1 MLITLSGLDGA
12 GKSTL
17 TAALRSELEAQGYST
32 TLLHMNKEV
41 GVYAYVRLIRDR
53 LLRRPSLP
61 PSSPS
66 AERPAEPSAT
76 AGSFKRLRDRI
87 VWGRELRRVV
97 DLADLLT
104 FFAYRL
110 LIERVRGRVLIM
122 DRYLYDRLADAA
134 DGRKWSYLRWFAR
147 LTPVPDLAVF
157 VDVSPEVAFARKG
170 EFSIPWMTARRAYY
184 KEIFSWVPGSLI
196 LPNEDL
202 ARSTAELK
210 RSVAILIARQ
220 PARLAVGS

>member
-17 TAALRSELEAQGYST
+17 TAALRSELEAQGFST

-41 GVYAYVRLIRDR
+41 GVYATLRVMRDR

-61 PSSPS
+61 PLPTERQVQPS
-66 AERPAEPSAT
+66 VPAGT
-76 AGSFKRLRDRI
+76 LKRLRDRI

-97 DLADLLT
+97 DLVDLLT

-110 LIERVRGRVLIM
+110 FIERVRGRVLIM
-122 DRYLYDRLADAA
+122 DRYFYDRLADAA

-170 EFSIPWMTARRAYY
+170 EYSIPWMTARRAYY
-184 KEIFSWVPGSLI
+184 KEIFSWVRGSLI

-202 ARSTAELK
+202 SRSTAELK
-210 RSVAILIARQ
+210 RSVANLIARQ